1 MDFVRSLQERFFSYF
16 SILILGPGVG
26 AATED
31 GGLSTGVIVAIVV
44 LCVIAVV
51 AAIILIIICC
61 KDRCETTV
69 LL

>member
-1 MDFVRSLQERFFSYF
+1 M
-16 SILILGPGVG
+16 G

-31 GGLSTGVIVAIVV
+31 EGLSTGVIVAIVV

-61 KDRCETTV
+61 KDRCETI